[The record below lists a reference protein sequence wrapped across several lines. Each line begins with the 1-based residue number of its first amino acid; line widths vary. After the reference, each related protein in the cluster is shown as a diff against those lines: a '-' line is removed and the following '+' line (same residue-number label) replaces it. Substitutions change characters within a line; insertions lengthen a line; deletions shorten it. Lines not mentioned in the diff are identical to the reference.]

1 MRSGSHLS
9 LIPNS
14 YYITMKKR
22 IISFGLALLLGG
34 SAFAQPAPQ
43 TFREELSYFMPTEW
57 HYTLDSQVPTPEQEM
72 GFQVGS
78 QHVNWEQVVA
88 YMKRLAACSPRF
100 SIQEYG
106 RTFENRPLIC
116 VVITSEKNQKN
127 LESLRSAHAQLA
139 DPAASVDPKS
149 LPAVASVMM
158 SIHGNEASGVN
169 ASLPFAYFFAAA
181 QGPEIEALLDK
192 TIITL
197 IPGQN
202 PDGITR
208 FSTWV
213 NSNRSLRNVTD
224 PQSREFS
231 EPWPGGRSNHYWHD
245 LNRDWLNASMPEMK
259 ALLKIYH
266 DWMPNTVNDHHEMGS
281 SSTFFLE
288 PADPVGY
295 YPHIPQENKD
305 LTQKVSSYNMA
316 ALDRI
321 GSLYLSKDQ
330 FDSYS
335 LGTGDVYGDAL
346 GSIAMLFEQA
356 SARGHQQETENGIL
370 NFPFAV
376 RNHAT
381 TAFGSVKAAYE
392 MREELNDYMHRF
404 VVARHK
410 EAIVLPE
417 KGYIFDG
424 NGSDA
429 VSYHFIEMLAQHD
442 LHVNRLAKETTINGH
457 TYDPAHAYVIPMDQ
471 RHSMLLR
478 SLLECNT
485 QFKDSLFYDLSTW
498 NMAEAYGLK
507 YAPLKSIAGL
517 QGEAVT
523 TPTFPKG
530 GVSGKANYAY
540 LFDNTEYYA
549 PLFIKRLQDGGA
561 KVKVSGVGLHATE
574 GYQYG
579 PGMLM
584 VPVSGQKISA
594 DSLYTLI
601 QKGATEAG
609 ITVRNV
615 SSGQM
620 KDYDLGHF
628 YNRPVKEAKVAVL
641 IGGRMR
647 SNVAGSLWYLLD
659 NRYQMQPT
667 MLDESTLSRADL
679 NRYNVLILS
688 GELAGGEAAA
698 QQIANWVKAGGT
710 LITIGSGY
718 QTANKAKLTKIE
730 TIDLSQPDSATYVPY
745 DKRSDRFAEFQ
756 IPGTDLQ
763 VSLDTTH
770 PLCWGYTESVM
781 PILKNSNLV
790 FKMPKEA
797 NLAPVCYD
805 KKQPL
810 LSGFI
815 RPEHLK
821 ALTGMPE
828 VICQS
833 AGKGQVICFADDPN
847 FRSVWYAG
855 TRLFMNAVLFGNLI
869 RE

>member
-1 MRSGSHLS
+1 
-9 LIPNS
+9 
-14 YYITMKKR
+14 MKKR

-259 ALLKIYH
+259 ALLNIYH

-410 EAIVLPE
+410 EAIALPE

-530 GVSGKANYAY
+530 GVNGIANYAY
-540 LFDNTEYYA
+540 LFDNKEYYA

-688 GELAGGEAAA
+688 GELAGGEAVA

-828 VICQS
+828 VICQG

-847 FRSVWYAG
+847 FRSIWYAG

>member
-1 MRSGSHLS
+1 
-9 LIPNS
+9 
-14 YYITMKKR
+14 MKKR

-530 GVSGKANYAY
+530 GVNGKANYAY
-540 LFDNTEYYA
+540 LFDNKEYYA

-584 VPVSGQKISA
+584 VPVTGQKISA

-679 NRYNVLILS
+679 TRYNVLILS
-688 GELAGGEAAA
+688 GELAGGEAVA

-828 VICQS
+828 VICQG
-833 AGKGQVICFADDPN
+833 AGKGLVICFADDPN
-847 FRSVWYAG
+847 FRSIWYAG

>member
-1 MRSGSHLS
+1 
-9 LIPNS
+9 
-14 YYITMKKR
+14 MKKR

-410 EAIVLPE
+410 EAIALPE

-540 LFDNTEYYA
+540 LFDNKEYYA

-584 VPVSGQKISA
+584 VPVTGQKISA

-679 NRYNVLILS
+679 TRYNVLILS
-688 GELAGGEAAA
+688 GELAGGEAVA

-828 VICQS
+828 VICQG

-847 FRSVWYAG
+847 FRSIWYAG

>member
-1 MRSGSHLS
+1 
-9 LIPNS
+9 
-14 YYITMKKR
+14 MKKR

-392 MREELNDYMHRF
+392 MREELNDYMHQF

-410 EAIVLPE
+410 EAIALPE

-530 GVSGKANYAY
+530 GVNGKANYAY
-540 LFDNTEYYA
+540 LFDNKEYYA

-584 VPVSGQKISA
+584 VPVTGQKISA

-828 VICQS
+828 VICQG

-847 FRSVWYAG
+847 FRSIWYAG
-855 TRLFMNAVLFGNLI
+855 TRLFMNAVLFGNPI

>member
-1 MRSGSHLS
+1 
-9 LIPNS
+9 
-14 YYITMKKR
+14 MKKR

-259 ALLKIYH
+259 ALLNIYH

-410 EAIVLPE
+410 EAIALPE

-530 GVSGKANYAY
+530 GVNGKANYAY
-540 LFDNTEYYA
+540 LFDNKEYYA

-688 GELAGGEAAA
+688 GELAGGEAVT

-828 VICQS
+828 VICQG

-847 FRSVWYAG
+847 FRSIWYAG

>member
-1 MRSGSHLS
+1 
-9 LIPNS
+9 
-14 YYITMKKR
+14 MKKR

-295 YPHIPQENKD
+295 YPHIPQENKN

-540 LFDNTEYYA
+540 LFDNKEYYA

-584 VPVSGQKISA
+584 VPVTGQKISA

-688 GELAGGEAAA
+688 GELAGGEAVA

-828 VICQS
+828 VICQG

-847 FRSVWYAG
+847 FRSIWYAG

>member
-1 MRSGSHLS
+1 
-9 LIPNS
+9 
-14 YYITMKKR
+14 MKKR

-392 MREELNDYMHRF
+392 MREELNDYMHQF

-410 EAIVLPE
+410 EAIALPE

-540 LFDNTEYYA
+540 LFDNKEYYA

-628 YNRPVKEAKVAVL
+628 YNRPVKETKVAVL

-667 MLDESTLSRADL
+667 MLDESTLSRTDL
-679 NRYNVLILS
+679 TRYNVLILS
-688 GELAGGEAAA
+688 GELAGGEAVA

-847 FRSVWYAG
+847 FRSIWYAG

>member
-1 MRSGSHLS
+1 
-9 LIPNS
+9 
-14 YYITMKKR
+14 MKKR

>member
-1 MRSGSHLS
+1 
-9 LIPNS
+9 
-14 YYITMKKR
+14 MKR
-22 IISFGLALLLGG
+22 LLAAMSLALFLGG
-34 SAFAQPAPQ
+34 NAFAQPAPQ
-43 TFREELSYFMPTEW
+43 TFGEELSYFMPTEW
-57 HYTLDSQVPTPEQEM
+57 NYALNEKVPTPEQEL
-72 GFQVGS
+72 GFRVGS

-88 YMKRLAACSPRF
+88 YMKRLSEVSPRL

-127 LESLRSAHAQLA
+127 LESLRGAHAQLA
-139 DPAASVDPKS
+139 DPAAHVDTQS
-149 LPAVASVMM
+149 LPAVVSVMM

-181 QGPEIEALLDK
+181 QGADIEALLDK

-202 PDGITR
+202 PDGISR
-208 FSTWV
+208 FSAWV
-213 NSNRSLRNVTD
+213 NANRSLRNVTD

-245 LNRDWLNASMPEMK
+245 LNRDWLNASMPEMR

-266 DWMPNTVNDHHEMGS
+266 DWMPNLVNDHHEMGS
-281 SSTFFLE
+281 NSTYFLE

-295 YPHIPQENKD
+295 YPFIPQENKD
-305 LTQKVSSYNMA
+305 LTRKVSSYHMA

-346 GSIAMLFEQA
+346 GSVAMLFEQA

-376 RNHAT
+376 RNHST

-410 EAIVLPE
+410 EAIALPE
-417 KGYIFDG
+417 KGYVFDG

-429 VSYHFIEMLAQHD
+429 VGYHFIELLSQHD
-442 LHVNRLAKETTINGH
+442 LRVNRLAKEITINGH
-457 TYDPAHAYVIPMDQ
+457 TYDPAHAFVIPMDQ

-478 SLLECNT
+478 SFLARNT

-498 NMAEAYGLK
+498 NMAEAFGLK
-507 YAPLKSIAGL
+507 FAALKSLAGL
-517 QGEAVT
+517 QGETVT
-523 TPTFPKG
+523 RPVFPRG
-530 GVSGKANYAY
+530 GVADKATYAY
-540 LFDNTEYYA
+540 LFDNKEFYA
-549 PLFIKRLQDGGA
+549 PLLIKRLQEGGA
-561 KVKVSGVGLHATE
+561 RVKVSGVGLHAAE
-574 GYQYG
+574 GYHYD
-579 PGMLM
+579 PGMLI
-584 VPVSGQKISA
+584 VPVVGQKISS

-601 QKGATEAG
+601 RKNAEEAG
-609 ITVRNV
+609 ISVRGV

-620 KDYDLGHF
+620 KDFDLGHF
-628 YNRPVKEAKVAVL
+628 YNQPVWEPRVAVL
-641 IGGRMR
+641 TGGRMR
-647 SNVAGSLWYLLD
+647 SNVAGSIWYLLD

-667 MLDESTLSRADL
+667 MLDEGTLSRADL
-679 NRYNVLILS
+679 SRYNVLILS
-688 GELAGGEAAA
+688 GEPSGGEAAI
-698 QQIANWVKAGGT
+698 QQIADWVKAGGT
-710 LITIGSGY
+710 LVTIGNGY
-718 QTANKAKLTKIE
+718 QAANKAKLTSIL
-730 TIDLSQPDSATYVPY
+730 TIGLSRPDSATYVPY
-745 DKRSDRFAEFQ
+745 GKRSDRFAEFQ

-763 VSLDTTH
+763 VSLDRSH
-770 PLCWGYTESVM
+770 PLGWGYTDSVM

-790 FKMPKEA
+790 FQMPKEA

-805 KKQPL
+805 KRQPL

-821 ALTGMPE
+821 ALAGMPE
-828 VICQS
+828 VICER
-833 AGKGQVICFADDPN
+833 AGKGQVVCFADDPN

-855 TRLFMNAVLFGNLI
+855 TRLFMNAILFGNLI
-869 RE
+869 KE

>member
-1 MRSGSHLS
+1 MGSHPFP
-9 LIPNS
+9 IPNS

-392 MREELNDYMHRF
+392 MREELNDYMRRF

-410 EAIVLPE
+410 EAIALPE

-540 LFDNTEYYA
+540 LFDNKEYYA

-679 NRYNVLILS
+679 TRYNVLILS
-688 GELAGGEAAA
+688 GELAGGEAVA

-828 VICQS
+828 VICQG

-847 FRSVWYAG
+847 FRSIWYAG

>member
-1 MRSGSHLS
+1 
-9 LIPNS
+9 
-14 YYITMKKR
+14 MKKTF
-22 IISFGLALLLGG
+22 ISMSLALILGG

-43 TFREELSYFMPTEW
+43 TFREELSYFMPKEW
-57 HYTLDSQVPTPEQEM
+57 HYTLDNQVPTPEQEL

-88 YMKRLAACSPRF
+88 YMKRLAAVSPRF

-197 IPGQN
+197 VPGQN

-410 EAIVLPE
+410 EAIALPE

-471 RHSMLLR
+471 RHSMVLR
-478 SLLECNT
+478 SFLERNT

-540 LFDNTEYYA
+540 LFDNKEYYA

-584 VPVSGQKISA
+584 VPVTGQKISA

-688 GELAGGEAAA
+688 GELAGGEAVA

-828 VICQS
+828 VICQG

-847 FRSVWYAG
+847 FRSIWYAG

>member
-1 MRSGSHLS
+1 
-9 LIPNS
+9 
-14 YYITMKKR
+14 MKKR

-410 EAIVLPE
+410 EAIALPE

-540 LFDNTEYYA
+540 LFDNKEYYA

-628 YNRPVKEAKVAVL
+628 YNRPVKETKVAVL

-679 NRYNVLILS
+679 TRYNVLILS
-688 GELAGGEAAA
+688 GELAGGEAVA

-828 VICQS
+828 VICQG

-847 FRSVWYAG
+847 FRSIWYAG

>member
-1 MRSGSHLS
+1 MGSHPFP
-9 LIPNS
+9 IPNS

-410 EAIVLPE
+410 EAIALPE

-530 GVSGKANYAY
+530 GVNGKANYAY
-540 LFDNTEYYA
+540 LFDNKEYYA

-584 VPVSGQKISA
+584 VPVTGQKISA

-688 GELAGGEAAA
+688 GELAGGEAVA

-710 LITIGSGY
+710 LITIGNAY

-797 NLAPVCYD
+797 NLAPICYD

-828 VICQS
+828 VICQG

-847 FRSVWYAG
+847 FRSIWYAG

>member
-1 MRSGSHLS
+1 
-9 LIPNS
+9 
-14 YYITMKKR
+14 MKKR

-259 ALLKIYH
+259 ALLNIYH

-410 EAIVLPE
+410 EAIALPE

-540 LFDNTEYYA
+540 LFDNKEYYA

-679 NRYNVLILS
+679 TRYNVLILS
-688 GELAGGEAAA
+688 GELAGGEAVA

-828 VICQS
+828 VICQG

-847 FRSVWYAG
+847 FRSIWYAG

>member
-1 MRSGSHLS
+1 
-9 LIPNS
+9 
-14 YYITMKKR
+14 MKKR

-540 LFDNTEYYA
+540 LFDNKEYYA

-667 MLDESTLSRADL
+667 MLDESTLSRTDL
-679 NRYNVLILS
+679 TRYNVLILS
-688 GELAGGEAAA
+688 GELAGGEAVA

-770 PLCWGYTESVM
+770 PLGWGYTV
-781 PILKNSNLV
+781 PQVPVLKNSNLV

-797 NLAPVCYD
+797 NQAPVCYD
-805 KKQPL
+805 KQQPL

-828 VICQS
+828 VICQG

-847 FRSVWYAG
+847 FRSIWYAG

>member
-1 MRSGSHLS
+1 MS
-9 LIPNS
+9 
-14 YYITMKKR
+14 
-22 IISFGLALLLGG
+22 LALLLGG
-34 SAFAQPAPQ
+34 SSFAQPAPQ

-57 HYTLDSQVPTPEQEM
+57 HYTLDSQVPTPEQEL

-88 YMKRLAACSPRF
+88 YMKRLVAVSPRF

-127 LESLRSAHAQLA
+127 LESLRNAHAQLA
-139 DPAASVDPKS
+139 DPAAQVDTKS
-149 LPAVASVMM
+149 LPAVACVMM

-169 ASLPFAYFFAAA
+169 ASLPFTYFFAAA

-202 PDGITR
+202 PDGISR
-208 FSTWV
+208 FSAWV
-213 NSNRSLRNVTD
+213 NANRSLRNVTD

-281 SSTFFLE
+281 SSTYFLE

-295 YPHIPQENKD
+295 YPYIPQENKD
-305 LTQKVSSYNMA
+305 LTQKVSAYNMA

-346 GSIAMLFEQA
+346 GSVAMLFEQA
-356 SARGHQQETENGIL
+356 SSRGHQQETENGLL

-410 EAIVLPE
+410 EAIALPE

-442 LHVNRLAKETTINGH
+442 LHVNRLAKATTINGH

-485 QFKDSLFYDLSTW
+485 QYKDSLFYDLSTW

-507 YAPLKSIAGL
+507 YAPLKAIAGL

-530 GVSGKANYAY
+530 GVSGKASYAY
-540 LFDNTEYYA
+540 LFDNKEYYA
-549 PLFIKRLQDGGA
+549 PLLIKRLQEGGA
-561 KVKVSGVGLHATE
+561 KVKVSGVGLHAAE

-584 VPVSGQKISA
+584 VPVTGQQISA

-601 QKGATEAG
+601 QKEATEAG
-609 ITVRNV
+609 ITVRSV

-688 GELAGGEAAA
+688 GELAGGEAIA

-730 TIDLSQPDSATYVPY
+730 TVALSQPDSSTYVPY
-745 DKRSDRFAEFQ
+745 DKRSDRYAEFQ

-855 TRLFMNAVLFGNLI
+855 TRLFMNALLFGNLI

>member
-1 MRSGSHLS
+1 
-9 LIPNS
+9 
-14 YYITMKKR
+14 MKKR

-540 LFDNTEYYA
+540 LFDNKEYYA

-667 MLDESTLSRADL
+667 MLDESTLSRTDL
-679 NRYNVLILS
+679 TRYNVLILS
-688 GELAGGEAAA
+688 GELAGGEAVA

-797 NLAPVCYD
+797 NLAPICYD

-828 VICQS
+828 VICQG

-847 FRSVWYAG
+847 FRSIWYAG

>member
-1 MRSGSHLS
+1 MGSHPFP
-9 LIPNS
+9 IPNS

-540 LFDNTEYYA
+540 LFDNKEYYA

-667 MLDESTLSRADL
+667 MLDESTLSRTDL
-679 NRYNVLILS
+679 TRYNVLILS
-688 GELAGGEAAA
+688 GELAGGEAVA

-828 VICQS
+828 VICQG

-847 FRSVWYAG
+847 FRSIWYAG

>member
-1 MRSGSHLS
+1 
-9 LIPNS
+9 
-14 YYITMKKR
+14 MKKR

-540 LFDNTEYYA
+540 LFDNKEYYA

-667 MLDESTLSRADL
+667 MLDESTLSRTDL
-679 NRYNVLILS
+679 TRYNVLILS
-688 GELAGGEAAA
+688 GELAGGEAVA

-828 VICQS
+828 VICQG

-847 FRSVWYAG
+847 FRSIWYAG

>member
-1 MRSGSHLS
+1 MRSGSHPS
-9 LIPNS
+9 PIPNS

-34 SAFAQPAPQ
+34 SAFAQPAPL

-410 EAIVLPE
+410 EAIALPE

-530 GVSGKANYAY
+530 GVNGKANYAY
-540 LFDNTEYYA
+540 LFDNKEYYA

-584 VPVSGQKISA
+584 VPVTGQKISA

-679 NRYNVLILS
+679 TRYNVLILS
-688 GELAGGEAAA
+688 GELAGGEAVA

-828 VICQS
+828 VICQG

-847 FRSVWYAG
+847 FRSIWYAG

>member
-1 MRSGSHLS
+1 
-9 LIPNS
+9 
-14 YYITMKKR
+14 MKKR

-392 MREELNDYMHRF
+392 MREELNDYMHQF

-410 EAIVLPE
+410 EAIALPE

-584 VPVSGQKISA
+584 VPVTGQKISA

-679 NRYNVLILS
+679 TRYNVLILS
-688 GELAGGEAAA
+688 GELAGGEAVA

-710 LITIGSGY
+710 LITIGNAY

-730 TIDLSQPDSATYVPY
+730 TLDLSQPDSATYVPY

-828 VICQS
+828 VICQG

>member
-1 MRSGSHLS
+1 
-9 LIPNS
+9 
-14 YYITMKKR
+14 MKKR

-305 LTQKVSSYNMA
+305 LTLKVSSYNMA

-410 EAIVLPE
+410 EAIALPE

-540 LFDNTEYYA
+540 LFDNKEYYA

-584 VPVSGQKISA
+584 VPISGQKISA

-679 NRYNVLILS
+679 TRYNVLILS
-688 GELAGGEAAA
+688 GELAGGEAVA

>member
-1 MRSGSHLS
+1 
-9 LIPNS
+9 
-14 YYITMKKR
+14 MKKR

-213 NSNRSLRNVTD
+213 NSNRSLRNVID

-530 GVSGKANYAY
+530 GVNGKANYAY
-540 LFDNTEYYA
+540 LFDNKEYYA

-688 GELAGGEAAA
+688 GELAGGEAVA

-828 VICQS
+828 VICQG

-847 FRSVWYAG
+847 FRSIWYAG

>member
-1 MRSGSHLS
+1 
-9 LIPNS
+9 
-14 YYITMKKR
+14 MKKR

-410 EAIVLPE
+410 EAIALPE

-540 LFDNTEYYA
+540 LFDNKEYYA

-679 NRYNVLILS
+679 TRYNVLILS
-688 GELAGGEAAA
+688 GELAGGEAVA

-828 VICQS
+828 VICQG

-847 FRSVWYAG
+847 FRSIWYAG

>member
-1 MRSGSHLS
+1 
-9 LIPNS
+9 
-14 YYITMKKR
+14 MKKR

-530 GVSGKANYAY
+530 GVNGKANYAY
-540 LFDNTEYYA
+540 LFDNKEYYA

-584 VPVSGQKISA
+584 VPVAGQKISS

-679 NRYNVLILS
+679 TRYNVLILS
-688 GELAGGEAAA
+688 GELAGGEAVA

>member
-530 GVSGKANYAY
+530 GVNGKANYAY
-540 LFDNTEYYA
+540 LFDNKEYYA

-561 KVKVSGVGLHATE
+561 EVKVSGVGLHATE

-688 GELAGGEAAA
+688 GELAGGEAVA

-828 VICQS
+828 VICQG

-847 FRSVWYAG
+847 FRSIWYAG

>member
-1 MRSGSHLS
+1 
-9 LIPNS
+9 
-14 YYITMKKR
+14 MKKR

-392 MREELNDYMHRF
+392 MREELNDYMHQF

-410 EAIVLPE
+410 EAIALPE

-540 LFDNTEYYA
+540 LFDNKEYYA

-688 GELAGGEAAA
+688 GELAGGEAVA

-828 VICQS
+828 VICQG
-833 AGKGQVICFADDPN
+833 AGKGLVICFADDPN
-847 FRSVWYAG
+847 FRSIWYAG

>member
-9 LIPNS
+9 LISNS

-540 LFDNTEYYA
+540 LFDNKEYYA

-667 MLDESTLSRADL
+667 MLDESTLSRTDL
-679 NRYNVLILS
+679 TRYNVLILS
-688 GELAGGEAAA
+688 GELAGGEAVA

-828 VICQS
+828 VICQG

-847 FRSVWYAG
+847 FRSIWYAG

>member
-1 MRSGSHLS
+1 
-9 LIPNS
+9 
-14 YYITMKKR
+14 MKKR

-404 VVARHK
+404 VVDRHK

-540 LFDNTEYYA
+540 LFDNKEYYA

-679 NRYNVLILS
+679 TRYNVLILS
-688 GELAGGEAAA
+688 GELAGGEAVA

-828 VICQS
+828 VICQG

-847 FRSVWYAG
+847 FRSIWYAG

>member
-1 MRSGSHLS
+1 
-9 LIPNS
+9 
-14 YYITMKKR
+14 
-22 IISFGLALLLGG
+22 
-34 SAFAQPAPQ
+34 
-43 TFREELSYFMPTEW
+43 
-57 HYTLDSQVPTPEQEM
+57 
-72 GFQVGS
+72 
-78 QHVNWEQVVA
+78 
-88 YMKRLAACSPRF
+88 
-100 SIQEYG
+100 
-106 RTFENRPLIC
+106 
-116 VVITSEKNQKN
+116 
-127 LESLRSAHAQLA
+127 
-139 DPAASVDPKS
+139 
-149 LPAVASVMM
+149 
-158 SIHGNEASGVN
+158 
-169 ASLPFAYFFAAA
+169 
-181 QGPEIEALLDK
+181 
-192 TIITL
+192 
-197 IPGQN
+197 
-202 PDGITR
+202 
-208 FSTWV
+208 
-213 NSNRSLRNVTD
+213 
-224 PQSREFS
+224 
-231 EPWPGGRSNHYWHD
+231 
-245 LNRDWLNASMPEMK
+245 MPEMK

-530 GVSGKANYAY
+530 GVNGKANYAY
-540 LFDNTEYYA
+540 LFDNKEYYA

-679 NRYNVLILS
+679 TRYNVLILS
-688 GELAGGEAAA
+688 GELAGGEAVA

-828 VICQS
+828 VICQG

-847 FRSVWYAG
+847 FRSIWYAG

>member
-1 MRSGSHLS
+1 
-9 LIPNS
+9 
-14 YYITMKKR
+14 MKKR

-410 EAIVLPE
+410 EAIALPE

-530 GVSGKANYAY
+530 GVNGKANYAY
-540 LFDNTEYYA
+540 LFDNKEYYA

-679 NRYNVLILS
+679 TRYNVLILS
-688 GELAGGEAAA
+688 GELAGGEAVA

>member
-1 MRSGSHLS
+1 
-9 LIPNS
+9 
-14 YYITMKKR
+14 MKKR

-259 ALLKIYH
+259 ALLNIYH

-410 EAIVLPE
+410 EAIALPE

-530 GVSGKANYAY
+530 GVNGKANYAY
-540 LFDNTEYYA
+540 LFDNKEYYA

-688 GELAGGEAAA
+688 GELAGGEAVA

-828 VICQS
+828 VICQG

-847 FRSVWYAG
+847 FRSIWYAG

>member
-1 MRSGSHLS
+1 
-9 LIPNS
+9 
-14 YYITMKKR
+14 
-22 IISFGLALLLGG
+22 
-34 SAFAQPAPQ
+34 
-43 TFREELSYFMPTEW
+43 MPTEW
-57 HYTLDSQVPTPEQEM
+57 HYTLDSQVPTPEQEL

-88 YMKRLAACSPRF
+88 YMKRLAAVSPRF

-116 VVITSEKNQKN
+116 VVITSEKNQKD

-139 DPAASVDPKS
+139 DPAAQVDTKS

-181 QGPEIEALLDK
+181 RGPEIEALLDK

-202 PDGITR
+202 PDGISR
-208 FSTWV
+208 FSAWV
-213 NSNRSLRNVTD
+213 NANRSLRNVTD

-281 SSTFFLE
+281 SSTYFLE

-295 YPHIPQENKD
+295 YPYIPQENKD
-305 LTQKVSSYNMA
+305 LTQKVSAYNMA

-346 GSIAMLFEQA
+346 GSVAMLFEQA
-356 SARGHQQETENGIL
+356 SSRGHQQETENGLL
-370 NFPFAV
+370 NFPFAI
-376 RNHAT
+376 RNHST

-410 EAIVLPE
+410 EAIALPE

-442 LHVNRLAKETTINGH
+442 LHVHRLAKATTINGH

-471 RHSMLLR
+471 RHSLLLR
-478 SLLECNT
+478 SFLECNT
-485 QFKDSLFYDLSTW
+485 QYKDSLFYDLSTW

-507 YAPLKSIAGL
+507 YAPLKAIAGL
-517 QGEAVT
+517 QGEAVA

-530 GVSGKANYAY
+530 GVSGKASYAY
-540 LFDNTEYYA
+540 LFDNKEYYA
-549 PLFIKRLQDGGA
+549 PLLIKRLQEGGA
-561 KVKVSGVGLHATE
+561 KVKVSGVGLHAAE

-584 VPVSGQKISA
+584 VPVAGQKITA

-601 QKGATEAG
+601 QKGAAEAG
-609 ITVRNV
+609 ITVRSV

-679 NRYNVLILS
+679 SRYNVLILS
-688 GELAGGEAAA
+688 GEPSGGEAIA

-710 LITIGSGY
+710 LITIGNGY

-730 TIDLSQPDSATYVPY
+730 TVALSQPDSSTYVPY
-745 DKRSDRFAEFQ
+745 DKRSDRYAEFQ

-790 FKMPKEA
+790 FKIPKEA

-855 TRLFMNAVLFGNLI
+855 TRLFMNALLFGNLI

>member
-1 MRSGSHLS
+1 
-9 LIPNS
+9 
-14 YYITMKKR
+14 MKKR

-410 EAIVLPE
+410 EAIALPE

-530 GVSGKANYAY
+530 GVNGKANYAY
-540 LFDNTEYYA
+540 LFDNKEYYA

-688 GELAGGEAAA
+688 GELAGGEAVA

-828 VICQS
+828 VICQG

-847 FRSVWYAG
+847 FRSIWYAG

>member
-1 MRSGSHLS
+1 
-9 LIPNS
+9 
-14 YYITMKKR
+14 MKKR

-259 ALLKIYH
+259 ALLNIYH

-410 EAIVLPE
+410 EAIALPE

-530 GVSGKANYAY
+530 GANGKANYAY
-540 LFDNTEYYA
+540 LFDNKEYYV

-584 VPVSGQKISA
+584 VPVTGQKISA

-667 MLDESTLSRADL
+667 MLDESTLSRTDL
-679 NRYNVLILS
+679 TRYNVLILS
-688 GELAGGEAAA
+688 GELAGGEAVA

-828 VICQS
+828 VICQG
-833 AGKGQVICFADDPN
+833 AGKGLVICFADDPN
-847 FRSVWYAG
+847 FRSIWYAG

>member
-1 MRSGSHLS
+1 MGSHPFP
-9 LIPNS
+9 IPNS

-679 NRYNVLILS
+679 TRYNVLILS
-688 GELAGGEAAA
+688 GELAGGEAVA

-828 VICQS
+828 VICQG

-847 FRSVWYAG
+847 FRSIWYAG

>member
-1 MRSGSHLS
+1 
-9 LIPNS
+9 
-14 YYITMKKR
+14 MKKR

-259 ALLKIYH
+259 ALLNIYH

-410 EAIVLPE
+410 EAIALPE

-530 GVSGKANYAY
+530 GVNGKANYAY
-540 LFDNTEYYA
+540 LFDNKEYYA

-584 VPVSGQKISA
+584 VPVTGQKISA

>member
-1 MRSGSHLS
+1 
-9 LIPNS
+9 
-14 YYITMKKR
+14 MKKR

-540 LFDNTEYYA
+540 LFDNKEYYA

-679 NRYNVLILS
+679 TRYNVLILS
-688 GELAGGEAAA
+688 GELAGGEAVA

-828 VICQS
+828 VICQG

-847 FRSVWYAG
+847 FRSIWYAG